1 MLYTLNDNMK
11 GLKNLRFLD
20 LSMNGLEKLPEVVT
34 SLIAL
39 QELYLN
45 DTSMEFLPANFGR
58 LVNLRILE
66 LRENP
71 LLTLPK
77 SISRLTAL
85 QRLDIGQNEFSEL
98 VSKSNMFAGD
108 CAPNRVLW
116 LLPRTRARERK
127 QRNHSRR
134 DQPREW
140 QSLSLFDRVGVSH

>member
-11 GLKNLRFLD
+11 GLKNLRHLD

-45 DTSMEFLPANFGR
+45 DTMMEFLPANFGR
-58 LVNLRILE
+58 LVILRILE

-77 SISRLTAL
+77 SISRLTML
-85 QRLDIGQNEFSEL
+85 QRIDIGQNEFSEL
-98 VSKSNMFAGD
+98 VS
-108 CAPNRVLW
+108 CVLW
-116 LLPRTRARERK
+116 SNVHSGQRTGK
-127 QRNHSRR
+127 WLQWCNF
-134 DQPREW
+134 
-140 QSLSLFDRVGVSH
+140 LKT